1 MRLVFI
7 SCIIPT
13 HRYAHRYAAP
23 TLAQNIIATAE
34 KIAREQGLDLS
45 DAATQ
50 ARATASYT
58 EEIVEL
64 ANSVLSN
71 GYYSADGL
79 FSGYDVDELT
89 SLDFEIVQGA
99 KYADLAGAIYAD
111 DVVSEVHE
119 LEHSV
124 VTTGISKDVQWLI
137 SDHLTDDGVMER
149 VLTIKGFDA
158 TDAEVDR
165 ERLVVEIVKATPTPL
180 GGVEVHT
187 GFLGIAQAIYEE
199 VKPFITATAPSHRF
213 VLNGH
218 SIGGSLCCM
227 VMMLIGLDEEV
238 DNNRIDDVY
247 IFGAPP
253 IVSEER

>member
-1 MRLVFI
+1 
-7 SCIIPT
+7 
-13 HRYAHRYAAP
+13 
-23 TLAQNIIATAE
+23 
-34 KIAREQGLDLS
+34 
-45 DAATQ
+45 
-50 ARATASYT
+50 
-58 EEIVEL
+58 
-64 ANSVLSN
+64 
-71 GYYSADGL
+71 
-79 FSGYDVDELT
+79 
-89 SLDFEIVQGA
+89 
-99 KYADLAGAIYAD
+99 
-111 DVVSEVHE
+111 
-119 LEHSV
+119 
-124 VTTGISKDVQWLI
+124 
-137 SDHLTDDGVMER
+137 MER

-199 VKPFITATAPSHRF
+199 IKPFITATAPSHRF